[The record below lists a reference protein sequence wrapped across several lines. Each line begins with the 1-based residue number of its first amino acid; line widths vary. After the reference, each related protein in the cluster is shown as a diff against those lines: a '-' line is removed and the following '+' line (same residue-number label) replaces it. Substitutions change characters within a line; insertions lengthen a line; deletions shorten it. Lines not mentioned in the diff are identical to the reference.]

1 MPVHTLPV
9 VELKLSKVQVD
20 IYNHDTIF
28 SYNSVKKL
36 THNFVEST
44 KRNDSLFYS
53 WFELLINFS

>member
-20 IYNHDTIF
+20 IYNNDTIF
-28 SYNSVKKL
+28 SYNSVKKH

-44 KRNDSLFYS
+44 KRNHSLLYS
-53 WFELLINFS
+53 WFELLIFFS